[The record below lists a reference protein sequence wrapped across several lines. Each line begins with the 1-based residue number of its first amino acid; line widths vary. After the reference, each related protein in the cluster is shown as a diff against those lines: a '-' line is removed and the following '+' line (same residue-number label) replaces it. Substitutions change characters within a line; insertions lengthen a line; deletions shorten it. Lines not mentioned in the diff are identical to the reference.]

1 VSTPL
6 YDGAAPTSS
15 RAHDVLRALRRT
27 GVAHEAESDTVHRV
41 LDEVH
46 PSQDDLLAALSD
58 AMSMAD
64 SDPAKARM
72 IALLNAMLRTGR
84 FRLT

>member
-1 VSTPL
+1 MNTPRN
-6 YDGAAPTSS
+6 DGGAS

-27 GVAHEAESDTVHRV
+27 GVAHEAEADTVRRL

-58 AMSMAD
+58 AMGLSE
-64 SDPAKARM
+64 SDPGRTRM
-72 IALLNAMLRTGR
+72 IAVLNAALRTGR
-84 FRLT
+84 FRQT

>member
-6 YDGAAPTSS
+6 FDASPAGS
-15 RAHDVLRALRRT
+15 RAHDVLRVLRRT
-27 GVAHEAESDTVHRV
+27 GVAHEAVEDTVSRL

-64 SDPAKARM
+64 SDPAKTRL
-72 IALLNAMLRTGR
+72 IALLNATLRTGR
-84 FRLT
+84 FRAV

>member
-1 VSTPL
+1 MSTPL
-6 YDGAAPTSS
+6 HDNAPSS

-27 GVAHEAESDTVHRV
+27 GMAHEAEAETVSRV

-58 AMSMAD
+58 AMSMSD
-64 SDPAKARM
+64 SDPARPRLM
-72 IALLNAMLRTGR
+72 ALLSAMLRTGR
-84 FRLT
+84 FRRT

>member
-6 YDGAAPTSS
+6 YDGATAPS

-27 GVAHEAESDTVHRV
+27 GVAHEAEADTVHRV
-41 LDEVH
+41 LGEVH

-58 AMSMAD
+58 AMSMSD
-64 SDPAKARM
+64 SDPGKARM
-72 IALLNAMLRTGR
+72 VKLVDAMLRSGR
-84 FRLT
+84 FRP

>member
-1 VSTPL
+1 MTTPL
-6 YDGAAPTSS
+6 YDDPAPAS

-27 GVAHEAESDTVHRV
+27 GYAHEAESDTVRRV
-41 LDEVH
+41 LGDVH

-58 AMSMAD
+58 AMSLSE
-64 SDPAKARM
+64 SDPARSKL

>member
-6 YDGAAPTSS
+6 HDGAAAPS

-27 GVAHEAESDTVHRV
+27 GVAREAEADTVNRV
-41 LDEVH
+41 LTDVH

-58 AMSMAD
+58 AMSMSD
-64 SDPAKARM
+64 SDPSKARI
-72 IALLNAMLRTGR
+72 IALVNAMLRSGR
-84 FRLT
+84 FRT

>member
-1 VSTPL
+1 MGTPL
-6 YDGAAPTSS
+6 YDEAAS

-27 GVAHEAESDTVHRV
+27 GMAHEAEADTVDRV
-41 LDEVH
+41 LGEVH

-58 AMSMAD
+58 AMSMSD
-64 SDPAKARM
+64 SDPAKARI

>member
-1 VSTPL
+1 LSTPSFDA
-6 YDGAAPTSS
+6 YAAS

-27 GVAHEAESDTVHRV
+27 GLAHEAVEETVERLLH
-41 LDEVH
+41 DVH

-58 AMSMAD
+58 AMSMVD
-64 SDPAKARM
+64 SDPAKDRL
-72 IALLNAMLRTGR
+72 ISLLHAALRTGR